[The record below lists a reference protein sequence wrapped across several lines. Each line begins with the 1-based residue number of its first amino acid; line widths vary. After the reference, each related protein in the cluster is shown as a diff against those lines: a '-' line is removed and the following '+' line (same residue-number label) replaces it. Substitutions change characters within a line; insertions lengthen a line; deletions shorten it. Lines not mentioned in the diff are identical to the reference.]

1 MNHNHLRALFRL
13 NLGSAILIWRLGAYI
28 SNLGAQSPQT
38 LACWVLWTKDS
49 LLSQPQNQRFFW
61 PSASN
66 PCRDLSL
73 DEVPI
78 VEAPPKWTQWPSLPS
93 ITCLPIVRIHF
104 TARNKGHPPRPG
116 RLFIV
121 FLANLI
127 WAHSHTTVY
136 LVFGGSSNILKISF
150 INSWNHSQLISIPHF
165 PAKRILSYGFL
176 KDFRAH
182 GHITLCFAC

>member
-1 MNHNHLRALFRL
+1 MLSTL
-13 NLGSAILIWRLGAYI
+13 NKRQSFESSSKPEIFLTFCFQPLQGS
-28 SNLGAQSPQT
+28 
-38 LACWVLWTKDS
+38 
-49 LLSQPQNQRFFW
+49 
-61 PSASN
+61 
-66 PCRDLSL
+66 LSL
-73 DEVPI
+73 AEVPI
-78 VEAPPKWTQWPSLPS
+78 LEAPPKWTQWPSLPS
-93 ITCLPIVRIHF
+93 ITCLPTVKIHF

-127 WAHSHTTVY
+127 WALSHTTVY

-165 PAKRILSYGFL
+165 PAKRILNYRFL

-182 GHITLCFAC
+182 GHVILCSAC